1 MSFNEIWHARSFQ
14 RTYVLQVSEKYR
26 AA

>member
-14 RTYVLQVSEKYR
+14 YNCVRQLSEKHR

>member
-1 MSFNEIWHARSFQ
+1 MLFNEIWHARSFQ
-14 RTYVLQVSEKYR
+14 YNCVRQLSEKLR

>member
-14 RTYVLQVSEKYR
+14 YNYVRQLSEKRR

>member
-14 RTYVLQVSEKYR
+14 YNCVRQLSEKLR